1 MQVKHF
7 INFVLLIFSLSAL
20 GQSSSIKGTIFS
32 QNETLPFATIQ
43 IKENKNGTTSDIDG
57 KYSFNELLP
66 GKYSIIVSFVGYVPK
81 KKEVTLAINQNLTIN
96 FNLNASATLDEVV
109 ITGTMKATYIS
120 TSPIKIDIVTSTQL
134 DTYLPAAASSIVE
147 GIKLVNGVQE
157 VVACGVCYT
166 SNISINGLSGA
177 YTAILM
183 DGTPMYGN
191 LASVYG
197 LNGIPSMIIDRFEV
211 IKGPSSTLYGSE
223 AVAGVINIIT
233 KDPEKQPLLSVDL
246 MATTHKEVFGNLA
259 FAPTIGKSNGYIG
272 INYAYVNDFDDI
284 NDDGFGDAINLDR
297 ISIFSKINFSR
308 KSDKPFS
315 LSAKY
320 YYEDRRNGVEE
331 YLENRAYR
339 ELRGDDIIYGESIYT
354 NRVELFG
361 TYIFNSPLNI
371 KLDYSF
377 SNHLQDSY
385 YGSDY
390 YRADQQIAYANLT
403 YNLERQK
410 HDILFGLTMRYNAY
424 DDNTIATES
433 ENENGDIIN
442 SPDNQFIPG
451 IFVQDEFTASN
462 KFTFLGG
469 MRLDH
474 YTNHGFIFAPRLSL
488 KYKPSE
494 WTTLRT
500 NFGTGF
506 RIVNLFTE
514 DHAFITGQRKVIIAE
529 TLEPEKSYNISLNFN
544 QIYNGLGG
552 NGSVDIEAYYTHFT
566 NKIIPDYETPGEII
580 YENSKGY
587 AETMGIG
594 VTFNH
599 AFEFPL
605 GFNIGFNVQRA
616 TETEENDQ
624 GKEETKDLLFA
635 PKWSG
640 VFTANYLWR
649 KPNITFAYTANLTGV
664 MALPLVHDLQDDG
677 TPSPISRS
685 TQSEPFSVHS
695 LQITKVYDSNFT
707 IYTGIDNIYDFRQ
720 KISPLI
726 GYNDPNANP
735 GFSSYFDTSYAY
747 APNHGREFYIG
758 VRWNL
763 DR

>member
-1 MQVKHF
+1 MKHF
-7 INFVLLIFSLSAL
+7 INFVVLIFSLSAL
-20 GQSSSIKGTIFS
+20 AQNSSIKGTIFG
-32 QNETLPFATIQ
+32 QDGPLPFATIQ
-43 IKENKNGTTSDIDG
+43 IKETENGTTSDIDG
-57 KYSFNELLP
+57 KFSFNDLHP
-66 GKYSIIVSFVGYVPK
+66 GKYTVIASFVGYVPQ
-81 KKEVTLAINQNLTIN
+81 KKEVTITTDQNSTIN
-96 FNLNASATLDEVV
+96 FNLNVSATLDEVV
-109 ITGTMKATYIS
+109 ITGTMKATYVS
-120 TSPIKIDIVTSTQL
+120 TSPIKIDVVTSTQL

-147 GIKLVNGVQE
+147 GIQLVNGVQE

-166 SNISINGLSGA
+166 SNISINGLNGA

-197 LNGIPSMIIDRFEV
+197 LDGIPNMIIDRFEV

-233 KDPEKQPLLSVDL
+233 KDPEKQPLLSVDV
-246 MATTHKEVFGNLA
+246 MATTHKEIFGNLA
-259 FAPTIGKSNGYIG
+259 FAPKIGKSNGYIG
-272 INYAYVNDFDDI
+272 VNYAYVNDFDDI

-297 ISIFSKINFSR
+297 ISIFSKINFAR
-308 KSDKPFS
+308 KSEKPFS

-331 YLENRAYR
+331 YLKNRAYR

-354 NRVELFG
+354 NRAELFG
-361 TYIFNSPLNI
+361 TYVFNSPLNI

-390 YRADQQIAYANLT
+390 YKADQQIAYSNLT
-403 YNLERQK
+403 YNLEKQK
-410 HDILFGLTMRYNAY
+410 HDILFGLTLRYNAY
-424 DDNTIATES
+424 DDNTVATES
-433 ENENGDIIN
+433 EDENGNITN
-442 SPDNQFIPG
+442 NPDNQFIPG
-451 IFVQDEFTASN
+451 IFVQDEYTVSN
-462 KFTFLGG
+462 ELTFLGG
-469 MRLDH
+469 LRLDH

-488 KYKPSE
+488 KYKPSK

-514 DHAFITGQRKVIIAE
+514 DHAFITGQRKVIITE
-529 TLEPEKSYNISLNFN
+529 TLEPEKSYNLSLNLN

-552 NGSVDIEAYYTHFT
+552 NGSIDVEAYYTHFT

-587 AETMGIG
+587 AQTMGLS

-605 GFNIGFNVQRA
+605 GFNIGLNVQKA

-624 GKEETKDLLFA
+624 GIVETKDLLFA

-649 KPNITFAYTANLTGV
+649 KQNITFAYTANLTGV
-664 MALPLVHDLQDDG
+664 MALPLVYDLEEDG
-677 TPSPISRS
+677 NPSTISRS
-685 TQSEPFSVHS
+685 TESEPFSLHS
-695 LQITKVYDSNFT
+695 LQITKQFDSNFT
-707 IYTGIDNIYDFRQ
+707 IYTGIDNIYNYRQ

-726 GYNDPNANP
+726 GYNDPNASP

-758 VRWNL
+758 VKWNL
-763 DR
+763 DRK